1 MEQILSFIIFVLLLV
16 LVGKLVIFIGK
27 RLGMLAKIYALK
39 KQCDAKITLHSFV
52 LRPMWWKC
60 KTPDI
65 TVQIRDTVYRLHL
78 YNGGGRARYVHFA
91 SDRFSVVYSKWKTVM
106 RSSLGVQGLPRNLGL
121 TLSVKGEVNVIEPL
135 SSYQGRGRVENI
147 LLFSPAPEEVSY
159 VTEEKTSIKLAFTG
173 DTLYGYKIFTP
184 SSFATYAERK
194 WREEAAQYAI
204 FY

>member
-194 WREEAAQYAI
+194 WREEATQYAI

>member
-1 MEQILSFIIFVLLLV
+1 MEQILTFIIFLLLLV
-16 LVGKLVIFIGK
+16 LVGKLVVFIGK

-159 VTEEKTSIKLAFTG
+159 VTEEKTSIKLAFNIAV
-173 DTLYGYKIFTP
+173 IFTN
-184 SSFATYAERK
+184 
-194 WREEAAQYAI
+194 
-204 FY
+204 